1 MQQNFVRGD
10 RFCHGDLS
18 FMEKSYNFEECNQK
32 SKTMEIWH
40 IWIIAALLLV
50 IVEIFTSGFAVLCL
64 SIGCVGGAVAAA
76 VDASTEMQL
85 LAFALTSFVA
95 LVAVRPILK
104 RTFMKEEK
112 VKTNADAMVGRR
124 GVVCEAVESV
134 KGGRVI
140 IDGVDWKAESADGQ
154 PIERDAKVEVVA
166 IESVVL
172 IVKKL

>member
-1 MQQNFVRGD
+1 MDVWYYWV
-10 RFCHGDLS
+10 L
-18 FMEKSYNFEECNQK
+18 
-32 SKTMEIWH
+32 
-40 IWIIAALLLV
+40 AALVLF
-50 IVEIFTSGFAVLCL
+50 IVELFTSGFAIICL
-64 SIGCVGGAVAAA
+64 SIGAIGGAVAALCGA
-76 VDASTEMQL
+76 GIEMQFIV
-85 LAFALTSFVA
+85 FAIVSA
-95 LVAVRPILK
+95 IAIVAVRPVLK
-104 RTFMKEEK
+104 RLFFRNGEK